1 MARKLLCP
9 HGMYQCIELAG
20 FAAAQA
26 VCCLF
31 DRHPLLPLAFARR
44 AAQAPTLSVLA
55 ARTPDAIALQ
65 SQSWLDANLTG
76 ADEAVIAFD
85 GYVTT
90 PAGRKDAV
98 ILDLRSYRDHV
109 RQMRMAVPY
118 RPHHDPAGFA
128 VHRPKFIVAALDG
141 HDVAALQQAFFR
153 GVFAHDAGGRVWTAC
168 ADQAW

>member
-1 MARKLLCP
+1 MTR
-9 HGMYQCIELAG
+9 GMYQCIELAG

-31 DRHPLLPLAFARR
+31 DRQPLLPLAFARR
-44 AAQAPTLSVLA
+44 AAHAPTLSVLT

-65 SQSWLDANLTG
+65 SQSWLDANLNG
-76 ADEAVIAFD
+76 ADDAVIAFD

-118 RPHHDPAGFA
+118 RPHHDPEGFA
-128 VHRPKFIVAALDG
+128 VHRPKFIVAALEG

-153 GVFAHDAGGRVWTAC
+153 GVFAHNTGGRIWTAC
-168 ADQAW
+168 ADQGW